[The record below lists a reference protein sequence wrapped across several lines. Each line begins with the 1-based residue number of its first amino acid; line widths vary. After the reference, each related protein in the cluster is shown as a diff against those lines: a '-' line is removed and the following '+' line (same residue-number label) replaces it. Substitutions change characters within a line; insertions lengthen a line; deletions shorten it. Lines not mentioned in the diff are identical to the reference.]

1 MTLAPHRLSPSTT
14 SSTLPA
20 ASPAT
25 PDAPGVSDLS
35 GVTGEFDTL
44 DTLDAPLAYWA
55 VRRPTA
61 IALDDGDSRMSFGAL
76 AHAVARGAAALE
88 AARAPASVWLD
99 AVARET
105 ADPDLGKRAD
115 KDANKRADTDPDAGD
130 GLVGRLCDFLAI
142 VASGRAAAVGD
153 EDWPPGVRGRL
164 ADALDPT
171 RATMPPPAPHGP
183 FYIGFTSGSTGL
195 PKGFRRDHRSWVESF
210 RVALD
215 EFGAGAR
222 ARVFCPGRLSHS
234 LFLFGALLGVW
245 TGAGVRLQARFSAGR
260 ALALLRDGEHCM
272 VAVPSQLQL
281 MLELAARRDVAPL
294 PGVRLIMISGARW
307 MRERTPALR
316 ALFPNARLIEF
327 YGASETSF
335 VAWTDADPA
344 LPGAVVGRPFANV
357 DIAIRDAAGRDVPP
371 GTPGLI
377 HVRSPMLFR
386 DYVGGGADET
396 AALRDGPWLSVR
408 DVGFLDAQGR
418 LCLIGREKRMIV
430 TQGRNLFPEEVEQ
443 VLLAHPALVE
453 ASVQGLRDPLRGM
466 RVVAVVRFAPGREA
480 SGGVLA
486 AWCRTRLEAYKVP
499 RRFLCCDDWP
509 LTVSGKTDHPA
520 LARALAGEDANDAG
534 DGEHAGAAGNAD
546 VTRKTRCPIPI

>member
-1 MTLAPHRLSPSTT
+1 MTLPPHGLSLPAPHPTGPTAASTSTSTPSG
-14 SSTLPA
+14 LPA
-20 ASPAT
+20 AA
-25 PDAPGVSDLS
+25 GVSGIAADF
-35 GVTGEFDTL
+35 G
-44 DTLDAPLAYWA
+44 TLDAPLAHWA
-55 VRRPTA
+55 ACRPAA
-61 IALDDGDSRMSFGAL
+61 IALDDGDSRMSFAAL
-76 AHAVARGAAALE
+76 AQAVAQGAAELD

-99 AVARET
+99 AVAAWRGAAHGAPAPAASRDPQ
-105 ADPDLGKRAD
+105 ADV
-115 KDANKRADTDPDAGD
+115 
-130 GLVGRLCDFLAI
+130 GLVGRLRDFLAI

-153 EDWPPGVRGRL
+153 ADWPPGVRERL
-164 ADALDPT
+164 VDVLDPA
-171 RATMPPPAPHGP
+171 RVTMPPPGPGSP
-183 FYIGFTSGSTGL
+183 FYIGFTSGSTGV
-195 PKGFRRDHRSWVESF
+195 PKGFRRDHRSWAESF

-272 VAVPSQLQL
+272 VAVPSQLLL
-281 MLELAARRDVAPL
+281 MLELAARRAVAPL

-316 ALFPNARLIEF
+316 ALFPNARLVEF

-357 DIAIRDAAGRDVPP
+357 EIAIRDARGADVPP
-371 GTPGLI
+371 GAPGLI

-386 DYVGGGADET
+386 DYVGAGADDT

-408 DVGFLDAQGR
+408 DVGRIDAQGR

-443 VLLAHPALVE
+443 VLLTHPALVD
-453 ASVQGLRDPLRGM
+453 ASVQPQHDPLRGT
-466 RVVAVVRFAPGREA
+466 RVVAVVRFAPGAHATRRA
-480 SGGVLA
+480 LA
-486 AWCRTRLEAYKVP
+486 AWCGARLETYKVP
-499 RRFLCCDDWP
+499 RRLWRCDAWP
-509 LTVSGKTDHPA
+509 LTASGKTDHPA
-520 LARALAGEDANDAG
+520 LARALAGAHASDANDAN
-534 DGEHAGAAGNAD
+534 DA
-546 VTRKTRCPIPI
+546 RWLIPI